1 MHTARLTVAIAAGS
15 GAANL
20 AATAKASAPPG
31 ASTEYSRLAHTRP
44 ARLPAQGTS

>member
-1 MHTARLTVAIAAGS
+1 MHTARLTVAIAASS
-15 GAANL
+15 GAGIFPAR
-20 AATAKASAPPG
+20 AKASAPPG